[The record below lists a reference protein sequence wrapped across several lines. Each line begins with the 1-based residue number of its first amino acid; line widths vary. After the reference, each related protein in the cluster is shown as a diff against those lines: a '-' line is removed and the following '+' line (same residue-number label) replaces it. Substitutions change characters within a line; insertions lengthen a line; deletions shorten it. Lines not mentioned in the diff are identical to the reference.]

1 MSVFDAFNIGAS
13 GLSAE
18 RFRMNLV
25 ASNLANANAARS
37 EEGGPYRRRDAVFAA
52 LPYGETEKGA
62 LSKEFTGPLAK
73 VGVVGVDIDQRDPR
87 RVYDPG
93 HPDAD
98 SAGYVSY
105 PNINVV
111 EEMVNLIN
119 AQRSYEANAAGI
131 DSAKQMALRAL
142 EIGRG

>member
-25 ASNLANANAARS
+25 ASNLANANATRS
-37 EEGGPYRRRDAVFAA
+37 EEGGAYRRRDAVFSA
-52 LPYGETEKGA
+52 LPYGEPEEGA
-62 LSKEFTGPLAK
+62 IPGELASPLAK
-73 VGVVGVDIDQRDPR
+73 VGVVGVDVDQRDPR
-87 RVYDPG
+87 RMYDPG

-98 SAGYVSY
+98 AAGYVSY
-105 PNINVV
+105 PNINVID
-111 EEMVNLIN
+111 EMVNLLN

-131 DSAKQMALRAL
+131 DAAKQMALRAL

>member
-25 ASNLANANAARS
+25 ASNLANANATRS
-37 EEGGPYRRRDAVFAA
+37 EDGGAYRRRDAVFSA
-52 LPYGETEKGA
+52 LPYGEAEKGA
-62 LSKEFTGPLAK
+62 LHREPTSPLAK

-87 RVYDPG
+87 RMYDPG

-98 SAGYVSY
+98 AAGYVSY

-111 EEMVNLIN
+111 DEMVNLLN

-131 DSAKQMALRAL
+131 DAAKQMALRAL

>member
-1 MSVFDAFNIGAS
+1 MSVFDSFNIGAS

-25 ASNLANANAARS
+25 ASNLANANATRS
-37 EEGGPYRRRDAVFAA
+37 EEGGAYRRRDAVFSA
-52 LPYGETEKGA
+52 LPYGEPEEGA
-62 LSKEFTGPLAK
+62 IPGEPTSPLAK
-73 VGVVGVDIDQRDPR
+73 VGVVGVDVDQRDPR
-87 RVYDPG
+87 RMYDPG

-98 SAGYVSY
+98 AVGYVSY

-111 EEMVNLIN
+111 DEMVNLLN

-131 DSAKQMALRAL
+131 DAAKQMALRAL

>member
-1 MSVFDAFNIGAS
+1 MAVFDALRIGAS

-25 ASNLANANAARS
+25 ASNLANANATQS
-37 EEGGPYRRRDAVFAA
+37 EEGGPYKRRDALFAA
-52 LPYGETEKGA
+52 IPYGKAEEGVPRELKA
-62 LSKEFTGPLAK
+62 PLSE
-73 VGVVGVDIDQRDPR
+73 VRVVGVDIDQREPR
-87 RVYDPG
+87 RLYDPG

-98 SAGYVSY
+98 PSGYVSY
-105 PNINVV
+105 PNINVID
-111 EEMVNLIN
+111 EMVNLIN

-131 DSAKQMALRAL
+131 DAAKQMALRAL